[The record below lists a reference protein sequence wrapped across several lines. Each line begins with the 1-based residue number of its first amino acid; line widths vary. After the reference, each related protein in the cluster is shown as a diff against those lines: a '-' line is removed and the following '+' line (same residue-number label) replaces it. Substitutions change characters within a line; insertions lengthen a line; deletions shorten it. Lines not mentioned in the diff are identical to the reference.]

1 MNTLIWLPLRPEQVQ
16 ALMAHHKHAA
26 AHANTIPER
35 HDHLRD
41 ADELE
46 RRLSDFEER
55 TEARDERAA

>member
-1 MNTLIWLPLRPEQVQ
+1 MTSTIWLPLRAEQVRT
-16 ALMAHHKHAA
+16 LMEHHKHEA
-26 AHANTIPER
+26 AHATTLPAR

-41 ADELE
+41 ADDLQ